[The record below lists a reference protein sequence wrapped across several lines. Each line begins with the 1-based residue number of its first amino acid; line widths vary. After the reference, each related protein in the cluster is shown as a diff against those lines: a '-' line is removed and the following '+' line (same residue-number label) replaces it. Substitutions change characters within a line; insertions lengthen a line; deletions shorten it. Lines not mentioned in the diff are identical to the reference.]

1 MRNVVTL
8 SHLDPE
14 LQEWLKEEAHRRTQ
28 ETGIR
33 VCSWQLVNTA
43 IREFRERQ
51 DHDRTEPVEVSR
63 G

>member
-1 MRNVVTL
+1 MRNVVTF

-14 LQEWLKEEAHRRTQ
+14 LQEWLKEESKRRTQ
-28 ETGIR
+28 ETG
-33 VCSWQLVNTA
+33 VKVWAWQLVNTA

-51 DHDRTEPVEVSR
+51 DSKKPAGEVSH